1 MKTLRIAM
9 IATLVAL
16 AMASMANT
24 DDFKVQPNKQ
34 VLNISLAEAY
44 NVPGLVAEMYKQLN
58 PSFLNTNRL
67 VYTVYVTF
75 GKTVYR
81 ISGTYEQWCRF
92 FNHVRPVKVI
102 IPHLPGDPGEN

>member
-16 AMASMANT
+16 TMASMANT
-24 DDFKVQPNKQ
+24 DDLKVQPKKQ

-44 NVPGLVAEMYKQLN
+44 NVPGLVAEMYKQLS
-58 PSFLNTNRL
+58 PSFLNSNRL
-67 VYTVYVTF
+67 VYTVYVTY

-102 IPHLPGDPGEN
+102 KPAFSGEPGDN